1 MRFRLAPTP
10 AQEQAL
16 LEHCSHA
23 RYVWNLAVEQHQHW
37 RPGRKSAPGFVEQ
50 CRQLTKARK
59 AFAWL
64 AAGSQ
69 TVQQQALRDFA
80 HAMAGFFAGTHE
92 RPTWRKAGVHEGF
105 RIVGKRGLHWDA
117 RRLSRKVGE
126 VWIPK
131 VGWVRFRWSR
141 QVPEEAKSFRVKQDR
156 AGRWHVA
163 FAVIPPPV
171 DGPGSGEVVG
181 VDRGVAVSAALSTG
195 ERLSVPGLRE
205 TEGNRLQRLQRTLA
219 RAKPG
224 SNRRK
229 RVKTAIARI
238 KARQTDRRK
247 DWAEKTSTRLAADF
261 DVIRV
266 EDLKIKNMVRS
277 ARGTI
282 AAPGTNV
289 RAKTGLNR
297 SIHTAGWGL
306 LVARLEHKAPG
317 RIEKINPAY
326 TSQTRHAC
334 GHCAADNRESQAV
347 FCCRACGHADH
358 ADVNAAKNIA
368 AGRAVTCLSR
378 PTDPDR
384 PPVRGALQPPGGAVN
399 REPQP
404 VPTSG

>member
-10 AQEQAL
+10 AQEHAL
-16 LEHCSHA
+16 LDHCTHA

-37 RPGRKSAPGFVEQ
+37 RPGRKSAPGYGEQ
-50 CRQLTKARK
+50 SRQLTEARK
-59 AFAWL
+59 AFGWL

-80 HAMAGFFAGTHE
+80 RAIAGFFAGTHR
-92 RPTWRKAGVHEGF
+92 RPTWRKTGVHEGF
-105 RIVGKRGLHWDA
+105 RIVGQRGRHWDV

-131 VGWVRFRWSR
+131 VGWVRLHWSR
-141 QVPEEAKSFRVKQDR
+141 QVSKEAKSFRVNRDR

-163 FAVIPPPV
+163 FAVIPPPI
-171 DGPGSGEVVG
+171 DGPGTGQVVG

-195 ERLSVPGLRE
+195 EKLSVPGLRD
-205 TEGNRLQRLQRTLA
+205 TEANRLRRLQRRLA
-219 RAKPG
+219 RANPG
-224 SNRRK
+224 SKRRA

-238 KARQTDRRK
+238 KARQADRRK
-247 DWAEKTSTRLAADF
+247 DWVEKASTRLAADY
-261 DVIRV
+261 DLIRV

-282 AAPGTNV
+282 AAPGSNV
-289 RAKTGLNR
+289 RAKAGLNR
-297 SIHTAGWGL
+297 SIHAAGWGL
-306 LVARLEHKAPG
+306 LVTRLEHKAPG
-317 RIEKINPAY
+317 RVEKINPAY
-326 TSQTRHAC
+326 TSQICHAC

-347 FCCRACGHADH
+347 FRCRACGHTDH

-368 AGRAVTCLSR
+368 AGRAVTA
-378 PTDPDR
+378 
-384 PPVRGALQPPGGAVN
+384 RGALQPPGGAVN

-404 VPTSG
+404 VLTSG